1 VLDLA
6 RSLGEDELAGLRIGV
21 LHGRMAAEDK
31 EDVMRRFSDPSAV
44 GGIDVLVS
52 TTVVEV
58 GVDVP
63 QAKMMVVMDADR
75 FGISQLHQLRGRVG
89 RGGLPSL
96 CLLVTSA
103 EEGSPARERLAAVAS
118 TTDGFELSELDLL
131 LRREGDVLG
140 SSQSGV
146 RSSLRLLEVS
156 RHGDVIAAARTAA
169 TALVRDDPALAGQP
183 ALASAVAA
191 MVDAQQAEFLEKG

>member
-1 VLDLA
+1 MSVA
-6 RSLGEDELAGLRIGV
+6 AGC
-21 LHGRMAAEDK
+21 
-31 EDVMRRFSDPSAV
+31 
-44 GGIDVLVS
+44 
-52 TTVVEV
+52 
-58 GVDVP
+58 
-63 QAKMMVVMDADR
+63 
-75 FGISQLHQLRGRVG
+75 
-89 RGGLPSL
+89 PSL

-118 TTDGFELSELDLL
+118 TTDGFELSELDLQ

-169 TALVRDDPALAGQP
+169 TALVLEDPTLAGHP